1 MKFTLAL
8 TAKDY
13 INYQLY
19 YFTKNSTAFK
29 RRKKSSLIL
38 SVILLIL
45 AALMYSIDKVPAA
58 VGLAVLGIFYFVYI
72 RYYYTALIKKSLEK
86 NITIAVENKVN
97 KPSTVEFKEDEV
109 RIVSTAGYT
118 TIYMNDLEKVTE
130 TPDYFYPTF
139 KIYDTLIIPKAQ
151 IPDVTEARKYFQVL
165 CHSSNLE
172 FDDQLNWKW
181 K

>member
-8 TAKDY
+8 NAKDY

-19 YFTKNSTAFK
+19 YFSTKDTTVK

-38 SVILLIL
+38 LVILLIF

-58 VGLAVLGIFYFVYI
+58 VGLAVLVIFYFVYI
-72 RYYYTALIKKSLEK
+72 RYYYTVLIKKSLEK
-86 NITIAVENKVN
+86 NILIAVKNKIDQT
-97 KPSTVEFKEDEV
+97 SSVEFKEDEV
-109 RIVSTAGYT
+109 KIVSSAGYA

-165 CHSSNLE
+165 CHSRNLE
-172 FDDQLNWKW
+172 FDDQLNWRW